1 MLNANQN
8 NKIEA
13 SVPMHL
19 DTGEYLCSY
28 KSTVSQICTRAN
40 RRKVI
45 LMKLKI
51 EEYINNKELNED
63 EK

>member
-1 MLNANQN
+1 MLNDNQN

-19 DTGEYLCSY
+19 DIGEYLRSY
-28 KSTVSQICTRAN
+28 KSTVSQICTRDY

-45 LMKLKI
+45 LMKLK
-51 EEYINNKELNED
+51 
-63 EK
+63 

>member
-8 NKIEA
+8 NKTEA
-13 SVPMHL
+13 SVPMYL

-28 KSTVSQICTRAN
+28 KSTVSQICTRAY

-51 EEYINNKELNED
+51 ED
-63 EK
+63 